1 MMKRQ
6 GDLLILKVDRIPDQ
20 IPVKSDRVLA
30 EGEVTGHFHE
40 LDLGEVY
47 EIGDTMF
54 FRVPGDKVATLNHPE
69 HGPATF
75 EPGEYQVIR
84 QREYEPKA
92 IPRRVED

>member
-6 GDLLILKVDRIPDQ
+6 GDLLIVRVNSIPNQ
-20 IPVKSDRVLA
+20 MSIKSDRVLA

-47 EIGDTMF
+47 EKGDTLF
-54 FRVPGDKVATLNHPE
+54 FRVPENQVATLNHPE

-75 EPGEYQVIR
+75 ESGEYQVIR
-84 QREYEPKA
+84 QREYV
-92 IPRRVED
+92 PREKPRQVGD